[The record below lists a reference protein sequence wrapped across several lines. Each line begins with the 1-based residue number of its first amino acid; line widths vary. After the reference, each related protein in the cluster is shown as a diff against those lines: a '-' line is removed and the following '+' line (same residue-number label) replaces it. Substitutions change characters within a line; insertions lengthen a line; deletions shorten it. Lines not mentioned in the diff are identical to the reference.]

1 MEVTRANQTLSR
13 AGPSHSGPSLIVED
27 IATDVFP
34 LRVKAFGKNEYD
46 VLVDLVA
53 TADRVGDLVH
63 GYAADVYAVGAVAL
77 GPGFTAPPVAS
88 VSPSALTLPSS
99 IVSRS
104 GRRRPPPR
112 ACQLA
117 GFALDLYNALNG
129 WAAVQE

>member
-1 MEVTRANQTLSR
+1 
-13 AGPSHSGPSLIVED
+13 LIVED